1 MRRKPIVIAVIV
13 VALAVVAYRLLR
25 PATPRAREQAVAY
38 ERRTTVWNRL
48 ATVREP
54 VIILHYGDSVGI
66 IETKSWGG
74 AEYVYVL
81 APGGVTGYVDAR
93 QLMPAEVWH
102 RTQTNLGKSKSM
114 PLQAVGKTK
123 VLTNLRVDPGRTA
136 PRSFQLGRD
145 VSVEIFS
152 RAVVDRPPDES
163 PQAKKAEDQAAE
175 QTADQRREDWLFVR
189 CNDADAGYLAGW
201 VLGRFIEL
209 DLPAPLR
216 DYGAGLR
223 FVAWFELNR
232 VPASPKELPESPQVE
247 NESPVKQ
254 APTLGQFLAAAVT
267 GGEGQPCDFTRLR
280 FYTWNAA
287 RRRYETAYIES
298 DFCARLPVRVT
309 PIPPGANLE
318 KSEASFS
325 FSALGKSGEE
335 IREYRMKQN
344 VIRRL
349 RARK

>member
-1 MRRKPIVIAVIV
+1 V
-13 VALAVVAYRLLR
+13 LL
-25 PATPRAREQAVAY
+25 
-38 ERRTTVWNRL
+38 
-48 ATVREP
+48 
-54 VIILHYGDSVGI
+54 
-66 IETKSWGG
+66 
-74 AEYVYVL
+74 
-81 APGGVTGYVDAR
+81 PGSVTGWVDAR
-93 QLMPAEVWH
+93 QLMPADVWQ
-102 RTQTNLGKSKSM
+102 RTQANLGKSKAM

-123 VLTNLRVDPGRTA
+123 VPTNLRVEPGRAA

-152 RAVVDRPPDES
+152 RAAVDRPPDES
-163 PQAKKAEDQAAE
+163 PQAKKAEE
-175 QTADQRREDWLFVR
+175 QTGEQPAEQRREDWLFVR

-209 DLPAPLR
+209 DLPSPLR

-232 VPASPKELPESPQVE
+232 VPVSLKELSEAAPAESLA
-247 NESPVKQ
+247 Q
-254 APTLGQFLAAAVT
+254 AIQTPTMGQFLAAAVT
-267 GGEGQPCDFTRLR
+267 GGDGQPCDFTRLR

-298 DFCARLPVRVT
+298 DFCARLPIRVT
-309 PIPPGANLE
+309 PIPPGANPE

-325 FSALGKSGEE
+325 FTAVGKSGEE
-335 IREYRMKQN
+335 SREYRMKQN

-349 RARK
+349 RAKK